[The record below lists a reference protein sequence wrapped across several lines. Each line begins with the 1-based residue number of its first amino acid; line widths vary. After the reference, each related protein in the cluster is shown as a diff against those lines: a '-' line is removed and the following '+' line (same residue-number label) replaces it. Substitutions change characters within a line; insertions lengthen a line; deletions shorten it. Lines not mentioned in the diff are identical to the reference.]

1 MMTKLPSLTV
11 HIKEHL
17 IFLALFTTGM
27 CGGVAAAAALISCSL
42 NPDHKRPSLA
52 PKQVIFTLV

>member
-1 MMTKLPSLTV
+1 MNIDTQ
-11 HIKEHL
+11 IKEQL
-17 IFLALFTTGM
+17 IFLVLFTTGM

-42 NPDHKRPSLA
+42 NPGHKRPSLA